1 LTCGAIP
8 NCHIPRSRPLQPR
21 KVLCFVREVKRVR
34 VCRGY
39 VLELVPILGSFNPQ
53 LASLDFLLQYLRSIF
68 NFQLSF
74 NSAVNKGWL
83 VGKHSRVALIHL
95 PLGCSQT
102 LYHEVS
108 ICLLLLIEL
117 IVEDLHRQLGWVAS
131 MLRLDVQEPSSEV
144 IVILFVSCYLAF
156 LFILDFDCILAPLS
170 ETPEKVEVI

>member
-8 NCHIPRSRPLQPR
+8 NCHIPRSRSLQPR
-21 KVLCFVREVKRVR
+21 KVLGFVREVERVR

-39 VLELVPILGSFNPQ
+39 VLELVPILGSFNPK
-53 LASLDFLLQYLRSIF
+53 LASLDFLLQYLCSIF

-83 VGKHSRVALIHL
+83 VGKHSRVALIYL

-102 LYHEVS
+102 LYHEVG

-117 IVEDLHRQLGWVAS
+117 ILEDLHRQLGWIAS
-131 MLRLDVQEPSSEV
+131 MLRLDVQEPSCEV
-144 IVILFVSCYLAF
+144 IVILFVSSYLAF
-156 LFILDFDCILAPLS
+156 LFVLAFDCILAALC
-170 ETPEKVEVI
+170 ETP